1 MDRVKLW
8 SVPVLAAAALIGI
21 VGASYWSVAA
31 VAVISGLLAVAV
43 GIGWPHLLD
52 VPAKKTQGAVL
63 ALAGAGACAAAYFA
77 PAAALLTWL
86 PGIAAAGVGAIFLI
100 QLLRGTGQAHRLEST
115 IGNIAG
121 VLLAVMSSGWV
132 AADRLANADGSPAGV
147 TIGGA
152 GIFAALAVTLIPLP
166 DRIAAPLGVA
176 AGALAG
182 ALAGVLQPEA
192 GVPAVAAAAMG
203 AVGAAVVMA
212 VRRLVLSRDITTR
225 RGRLALSLAP
235 VGALGSVVYFM
246 ARLLVP

>member
-1 MDRVKLW
+1 MLT
-8 SVPVLAAAALIGI
+8 
-21 VGASYWSVAA
+21 
-31 VAVISGLLAVAV
+31 GLLAVV
-43 GIGWPHLLD
+43 MGIGWPHLLD

-63 ALAGAGACAAAYFA
+63 ALAGAGACAAAYGA
-77 PAAALLTWL
+77 PASALLTWL

-121 VLLAVMSSGWV
+121 VLLAVMGSGWV
-132 AADRLANADGSPAGV
+132 AADRLAGADGSPAGV
-147 TIGGA
+147 TIAAA
-152 GIFAALAVTLIPLP
+152 GIVVALAAALIPLP

-192 GVPAVAAAAMG
+192 GVPALAAAVMG
-203 AVGAAVVMA
+203 AVGAAVIMA

-225 RGRLALSLAP
+225 RGRLALALAP
-235 VGALGSVVYFM
+235 ILALGSVVYFM
-246 ARLLVP
+246 ARLLIP

>member
-1 MDRVKLW
+1 MKLW

-31 VAVISGLLAVAV
+31 VAVVSGLLAALA

-63 ALAGAGACAAAYFA
+63 ALAGAGACTAAYFA

-86 PGIAAAGVGAIFLI
+86 PGIAAAGVGAIFLV

-121 VLLAVMSSGWV
+121 VLLMVMGSGWV

-147 TIGGA
+147 TIGAA
-152 GIFAALAVTLIPLP
+152 GILVALAAALIPLP
-166 DRIAAPLGVA
+166 DRIVAPLGVA

-192 GVPAVAAAAMG
+192 GVAALAAAVMG
-203 AVGAAVVMA
+203 AAGAAVIMA
-212 VRRLVLSRDITTR
+212 VGRLVLSRDITTR

-235 VGALGSVVYFM
+235 ILALGSAVYFM

>member
-1 MDRVKLW
+1 MKLW

-31 VAVISGLLAVAV
+31 VAVVSGLLAALA

-63 ALAGAGACAAAYFA
+63 ALAGEGACTAAYFA

-86 PGIAAAGVGAIFLI
+86 PGIAAAGVGAIFLV

-121 VLLAVMSSGWV
+121 VLLMVMGSGWV

-147 TIGGA
+147 TIGAA
-152 GIFAALAVTLIPLP
+152 GILVALAAALIPLP
-166 DRIAAPLGVA
+166 DRIVAPLGVA

-182 ALAGVLQPEA
+182 ALAGVQQPEA
-192 GVPAVAAAAMG
+192 GVAALAAAG
-203 AVGAAVVMA
+203 VGAAGAAVIMA

-235 VGALGSVVYFM
+235 ILALGSAVYVM

>member
-1 MDRVKLW
+1 MKLW
-8 SVPVLAAAALIGI
+8 SVAVLAAAALIGI

-31 VAVISGLLAVAV
+31 VAVFTALLTVAV
-43 GIGWPHLLD
+43 GVGWPHLLD

-77 PAAALLTWL
+77 PASALLTWL

-121 VLLAVMSSGWV
+121 VLLTVMGSGWV

-147 TIGGA
+147 TIGAA
-152 GIFAALAVTLIPLP
+152 GILVALAVSLIPLP

-192 GVPAVAAAAMG
+192 DVSALAAALMG
-203 AVGAAVVMA
+203 AVGAAVIMA

-225 RGRLALSLAP
+225 RGRVALAAAP
-235 VGALGSVVYFM
+235 IAALGSVVYFM

>member
-1 MDRVKLW
+1 MKLW
-8 SVPVLAAAALIGI
+8 SVAVLAGAALIGI

-31 VAVISGLLAVAV
+31 VAVMTGLLAVV
-43 GIGWPHLLD
+43 MGIGWPHLLD

-63 ALAGAGACAAAYFA
+63 ALAGAGACAAAFVA

-86 PGIAAAGVGAIFLI
+86 PGIAAVGVGAIFLI

-121 VLLAVMSSGWV
+121 VLLAVMGSGWV
-132 AADRLANADGSPAGV
+132 AADRLAGADGSPAGL
-147 TIGGA
+147 TIAAA
-152 GIFAALAVTLIPLP
+152 GIAAALAASLIPVP

-192 GVPAVAAAAMG
+192 DVPALSAALMG
-203 AVGAAVVMA
+203 AVGAAVIMA

-225 RGRLALSLAP
+225 RGRLALALAP
-235 VGALGSVVYFM
+235 ILALGSVVYFL